1 MIYTA
6 IGRFTLRADHVNS
19 LKEKRSIVSGLKNRV
34 SSRFNASSCEAELM
48 DSHKDIVIGV
58 AVVSGS
64 KEAAMREMDKI
75 ADFIDLNGEAEL
87 VSEEIDIHSF

>member
-1 MIYTA
+1 MIHTA

-19 LKEKRSIVSGLKNRV
+19 LKEKRSIVSGLKNRI
-34 SSRFNASSCEAELM
+34 SSRFNASCCEAELM

-87 VSEEIDIHSF
+87 VSEEIDVHSF

>member
-1 MIYTA
+1 
-6 IGRFTLRADHVNS
+6 
-19 LKEKRSIVSGLKNRV
+19 
-34 SSRFNASSCEAELM
+34 M

-64 KEAAMREMDKI
+64 REAAVREMDKI

-87 VSEEIDIHSF
+87 VSEEIEIHSF

>member
-1 MIYTA
+1 
-6 IGRFTLRADHVNS
+6 
-19 LKEKRSIVSGLKNRV
+19 V

>member
-6 IGRFTLRADHVNS
+6 VGRFTLRADHVSS
-19 LKEKRSIVSGLKNRV
+19 LKEKRSIVNGLKNRV
-34 SSRFNASSCEAELM
+34 SSRFNASSCEAEMM

-64 KEAAMREMDKI
+64 KEAAVREMDKI
-75 ADFIDLNGEAEL
+75 ANFIDLNGEAEL

>member
-1 MIYTA
+1 MIHTA

-19 LKEKRSIVSGLKNRV
+19 LKEKRSIVSGLKSRV
-34 SSRFNASSCEAELM
+34 SSRFNASTCEADLM

-64 KEAAMREMDKI
+64 KETAMREMGRI
-75 ADFIDLNGEAEL
+75 ADFIDLNGVAEL
-87 VSEEIDIHSF
+87 ISEEIEIHSF

>member
-1 MIYTA
+1 MIHTA
-6 IGRFTLRADHVNS
+6 IGRFILRADHVNS

-34 SSRFNASSCEAELM
+34 SSRFNASACEAELM

-64 KEAAMREMDKI
+64 KETAMREMDRI

-87 VSEEIDIHSF
+87 ISEEIEIHSI